1 MAFDPSLL
9 FAATRSRAAYP
20 SFDAELDAVK
30 SRAKG
35 IALARGSRRDLATRW
50 FSDIAKAALDRGL
63 TIAIVPGKSIEEQL
77 PDPID
82 VYVLHDDQ
90 AWRIPAH
97 RALWATAL
105 VDGRWT
111 FAAEAQQ
118 GLLLGYSLDQRASWL
133 AESRWT
139 RAAFGSSTIYTLLT
153 AGQRRRVVELGK
165 RCFGDVAETTGMKL
179 FVHGADTRLVPSA
192 VRHVPAGM
200 TLARAA
206 IDHDL
211 YIDLF
216 DPAHRKRRHAV
227 WHATLTDE
235 HARELNAAMRSNV
248 QFLAGKSWR

>member
-1 MAFDPSLL
+1 MAFDPAVL
-9 FAATRSRAAYP
+9 FATSRPRAAYASP
-20 SFDAELDAVK
+20 EAELDAVR

-35 IALARGSRRDLATRW
+35 IARHQASRRDLATRW
-50 FSDIAKAALDRGL
+50 FADLSRAALDRGL
-63 TIAIVPGKSIEEQL
+63 SIAIVPGLPLEQL

-90 AWRIPAH
+90 AWRIPAL

-111 FAAEAQQ
+111 FAAEAQE
-118 GLLLGYSLDQRASWL
+118 GMLLGYSLDQRASWL
-133 AESRWT
+133 ADSRW
-139 RAAFGSSTIYTLLT
+139 RQSAFGTATMYTLLT
-153 AGQRRRVVELGK
+153 SAQRKRTTELGK
-165 RCFGDVAETTGMKL
+165 RCFGDAAEMAGMRL
-179 FVHGADTRLVPSA
+179 FVHGNDARMLPSA
-192 VRHVPAGM
+192 AARVPAGT

-216 DPAHRKRRHAV
+216 DPAHRKRRQAV
-227 WHATLTDE
+227 WHATLSDE

-248 QFLAGKSWR
+248 QFLVGKSWR